1 MTADDQEG
9 HSEARTRADPPE
21 NQPGAGA
28 SAPSSAA
35 IEAGGALPGPS
46 VEDLL
51 AGSPDV
57 GAVDLLSAA
66 AEMIAA
72 PRRARGR
79 PPGSGNRKNPDMIAY
94 LAALGHRDPWVTLSM
109 IQTADTA
116 KLAEALRVPMQENG
130 RVRRDPVTDAVL
142 YNPPDLAFAI
152 SLQERAATTLM
163 KYHHAA
169 KPQQLE
175 LPEGSGSMR
184 PVMVF
189 GDINVTTQSDR
200 DFWSLGAEK
209 PNEIN
214 GEAVRLPDDNRKA

>member
-1 MTADDQEG
+1 MSDRRQEG
-9 HSEARTRADPPE
+9 HSEGHTR
-21 NQPGAGA
+21 GAPA
-28 SAPSSAA
+28 EIQPSSAA
-35 IEAGGALPGPS
+35 IEAAAALPGPS

-57 GAVDLLSAA
+57 GAIDLLSAA

-79 PPGSGNRKNPDMIAY
+79 PAGSGNRKNPDMIAY
-94 LAALGHRDPWVTLSM
+94 LAALGHRDPWVTLSL

-116 KLAEALRVPMQENG
+116 KLAEALRVPMQEDG
-130 RVRRDPVTDAVL
+130 RVRRDVVTGEVL
-142 YNPPDLAFAI
+142 YNPPDLTFAI
-152 SLQERAATTLM
+152 ALQERAATTLM

-175 LPEGSGSMR
+175 LPAGSGR
-184 PVMVF
+184 PIMVVGEMNVHVE
-189 GDINVTTQSDR
+189 GDAG
-200 DFWSLGAEK
+200 FWSLEGEK

-214 GEAVRLPDDNRKA
+214 GDVVRDKTGSLTD